1 MLDPTS
7 VRVTVLSPSTS
18 DHAAARRGSCE
29 LLVEAA
35 RPLPRAPYAGTVR
48 LSGTERTMTG
58 SHPCRLLKH
67 FTVTRVADAPGGT
80 RYAVSIDLADEGPA
94 AAGTGYA
101 PPGCGVRSP
110 ADAIE
115 VVTKRIAGIFG
126 RYCEQFRPP
135 SVVVELG
142 E

>member
-7 VRVTVLSPSTS
+7 VRVTVLAPSTS
-18 DHAAARRGSCE
+18 GHAPSRKGGCE
-29 LLVEAA
+29 LLVEAT
-35 RPLPRAPYAGTVR
+35 RSLPRAPYAGTVR
-48 LSGTERTMTG
+48 LAGTERTATG

-67 FTVTRVADAPGGT
+67 FTVTHVSDAPGGA
-80 RYAVSIDLADEGPA
+80 RYEVSIDLADEGL
-94 AAGTGYA
+94 AAGNGYV
-101 PPGCGVRSP
+101 PPGRGVRTP
-110 ADAIE
+110 ADSIE

>member
-18 DHAAARRGSCE
+18 DPAPSRKGVCE
-29 LLVEAA
+29 LLVEAT

-48 LSGTERTMTG
+48 LSGAERTATG
-58 SHPCRLLKH
+58 SHQCRLLKH
-67 FTVTRVADAPGGT
+67 FTVTFVTDAPGGA

-94 AAGTGYA
+94 AGNGYV

-110 ADAIE
+110 ADSIE
-115 VVTKRIAGIFG
+115 TVTRRIAGVFG
-126 RYCEQFRPP
+126 RHCEQFRPP